1 MFVHQRVA
9 PGRMLGDCGVRRGE
23 DRVARVTIQDVAR
36 EAAVSAATVDRV
48 LNRREGVRP
57 TTVAR
62 VEDAIRRLNYQPDR
76 LAARL
81 ARARDYRFVF
91 VLPSGSNT
99 FMQIL
104 AAEVQDAVGRMV
116 AERVVVELV
125 TVDVFDA
132 EKLAEALEA
141 VGAERPDGV
150 GVVALD
156 HPSVREALNALA
168 DAGVPVV
175 TLVSDV
181 PNARRLHHV
190 GIDNSAAG
198 RTAAT
203 LLGRF
208 VGPRR
213 GKVGLIA
220 GSLFLRDH
228 AERQYGFEQVM
239 HREFAKLEV
248 LPVREGRDDYQRNE
262 EVVTALLEETPD
274 LVAIYNVG
282 AGNRG
287 VIAALEVAGR
297 GRDVVYVAH
306 ELTQFTRRG
315 LLRGTIDAVINQD
328 PGHEVRSAI
337 RVLTAHADGTPI
349 VASQERIRIDIFIRD
364 NVP

>member
-1 MFVHQRVA
+1 M
-9 PGRMLGDCGVRRGE
+9 PGDRGDRRGVV
-23 DRVARVTIQDVAR
+23 RVARVTIQDVAR

-57 TTVAR
+57 ATVSR

-104 AAEVQDAVGRMV
+104 AAEVQDAAARMV

-132 EKLAEALEA
+132 EKLAAALEA

-239 HREFAKLEV
+239 HREFAKLDV

-262 EVVTALLEETPD
+262 EVVAALIEETAD

-315 LLRGTIDAVINQD
+315 LLRGTVDAVINQD

-337 RVLTAHADGTPI
+337 RVLTARADGTPI

>member
-1 MFVHQRVA
+1 MFVHHRTPDRK
-9 PGRMLGDCGVRRGE
+9 PGDRGVRRGE
-23 DRVARVTIQDVAR
+23 VRVARVTILDVAR

-57 TTVAR
+57 ATVAR

-91 VLPSGSNT
+91 VLPSGTNT

-104 AAEVQDAVGRMV
+104 AAEVQDAAGRMIG
-116 AERVVVELV
+116 ERVVVELV

-141 VGAERPDGV
+141 VGAEQPDGV

-239 HREFAKLEV
+239 HREFSKLEV
-248 LPVREGRDDYQRNE
+248 LPVREGRDDYLRNE

-274 LVAIYNVG
+274 LVGIYNVG

-297 GRDVVYVAH
+297 GRDIVYMAH

-315 LLRGTIDAVINQD
+315 LLRGTVDAVINQD

-349 VASQERIRIDIFIRD
+349 VAAQERIRIDIFIRD

>member
-1 MFVHQRVA
+1 
-9 PGRMLGDCGVRRGE
+9 
-23 DRVARVTIQDVAR
+23 VARVTIQDVAR

-57 TTVAR
+57 STVAR
-62 VEDAIRRLNYQPDR
+62 VENAIRRLNYQPDR

-81 ARARDYRFVF
+81 ARSRDYRFVF
-91 VLPSGSNT
+91 VLPSGTNT
-99 FMQIL
+99 FMQNL
-104 AAEVQDAVGRMV
+104 ACEVQDACGRMV
-116 AERVVVELV
+116 AERVIVELV
-125 TVDVFDA
+125 SVDVFDA
-132 EKLAEALEA
+132 EKLAEALEQ
-141 VGAERPDGV
+141 VGTTRPDGV

-156 HPSVREALNALA
+156 HPMVREAMNALA
-168 DAGVPVV
+168 DAGIPVV

-181 PNARRLHHV
+181 PNARRIHHV

-208 VGPRR
+208 VGARR
-213 GKVGLIA
+213 GKIGLIA

-239 HREFAKLEV
+239 HREFAQLQV
-248 LPVREGRDDYQRNE
+248 LPVREGRDDYLRNE
-262 EVVTALLEETPD
+262 EVAAQLIEETSD
-274 LVAIYNVG
+274 LVGIYNAG

-287 VIAALEVAGR
+287 VIAALEAAGR
-297 GRDVVYVAH
+297 GRDIVYVAH

-315 LLRGTIDAVINQD
+315 LVRGTVDAIINQD

-349 VASQERIRIDIFIRD
+349 VTSQERIRIDIFIRD

>member
-1 MFVHQRVA
+1 M
-9 PGRMLGDCGVRRGE
+9 
-23 DRVARVTIQDVAR
+23 ARVTIQDVAR

-48 LNRREGVRP
+48 LNRREGVRSS
-57 TTVAR
+57 TVAR
-62 VEDAIRRLNYQPDR
+62 VENAIRRLNYQPDR

-81 ARARDYRFVF
+81 ARSRDYRFVF
-91 VLPSGSNT
+91 VLPSGTNT
-99 FMQIL
+99 FMQNL
-104 AAEVQDAVGRMV
+104 AAEVQDASGRMV
-116 AERVVVELV
+116 SERVVVELV
-125 TVDVFDA
+125 SVDVFDA
-132 EKLAEALEA
+132 EKLAEALEQ
-141 VGAERPDGV
+141 VGATRPDGV

-156 HPSVREALNALA
+156 HPMVREAMNALA
-168 DAGVPVV
+168 DAGIPVV

-181 PNARRLHHV
+181 PNARRIHHV

-208 VGPRR
+208 VGARR

-239 HREFAKLEV
+239 HREFAQLQV
-248 LPVREGRDDYQRNE
+248 LPVREGRDDYLRNE
-262 EVVTALLEETPD
+262 EVAAQLLEETAD
-274 LVAIYNVG
+274 LVGIYNAG

-287 VIAALEVAGR
+287 VIAALEAAGR
-297 GRDVVYVAH
+297 GRDIVYVAH

-315 LLRGTIDAVINQD
+315 LVRGTVDAIINQD
-328 PGHEVRSAI
+328 PGHEVRSVI

>member
-1 MFVHQRVA
+1 MGAV
-9 PGRMLGDCGVRRGE
+9 PL
-23 DRVARVTIQDVAR
+23 ARVTIQDVAR

-57 TTVAR
+57 STVAR
-62 VEDAIRRLNYQPDR
+62 VESAIRRLNYQPDR

-91 VLPSGSNT
+91 VLPSGTNT
-99 FMQIL
+99 FMQNL
-104 AAEVQDAVGRMV
+104 AAEVQDASGRMV
-116 AERVVVELV
+116 AERVIVELV
-125 TVDVFDA
+125 SVDVFDA
-132 EKLAEALEA
+132 EKLAEALEQ
-141 VGAERPDGV
+141 VGTTHPDGV
-150 GVVALD
+150 AVVALD
-156 HPSVREALNALA
+156 HPMVREAMNALA

-181 PNARRLHHV
+181 PNARRIHHV

-208 VGPRR
+208 VGSRR
-213 GKVGLIA
+213 GRVGLIA

-239 HREFAKLEV
+239 HREFSHLQV
-248 LPVREGRDDYQRNE
+248 LPVREGRDDYLRNE
-262 EVVTALLEETPD
+262 EVAAQLLEETSD
-274 LVAIYNVG
+274 LVGIYNAG

-287 VIAALEVAGR
+287 VIGALEAAGR
-297 GRDVVYVAH
+297 GRDIVYVAH

-315 LLRGTIDAVINQD
+315 LVRGTVDAIINQD

-349 VASQERIRIDIFIRD
+349 VTSQERIRIDIFIRD

>member
-1 MFVHQRVA
+1 M
-9 PGRMLGDCGVRRGE
+9 
-23 DRVARVTIQDVAR
+23 ARVTIQDVAR

-48 LNRREGVRP
+48 LNRREGVRA

-81 ARARDYRFVF
+81 ARSRDYRFVF

-104 AAEVQDAVGRMV
+104 AAEVQDAAGRMV

-132 EKLAEALEA
+132 DKLAAALEA

-156 HPSVREALNALA
+156 HPSVREAMNALA

-239 HREFAKLEV
+239 HREFPKLEV

-262 EVVTALLEETPD
+262 EVVAALLEETPD

-297 GRDVVYVAH
+297 GRDVVTVAH
-306 ELTQFTRRG
+306 ELTQYTRRG
-315 LLRGTIDAVINQD
+315 LLRGTVDAVINQD
-328 PGHEVRSAI
+328 AGHEVRSAI

>member
-1 MFVHQRVA
+1 M
-9 PGRMLGDCGVRRGE
+9 
-23 DRVARVTIQDVAR
+23 ARVTIQDVAR